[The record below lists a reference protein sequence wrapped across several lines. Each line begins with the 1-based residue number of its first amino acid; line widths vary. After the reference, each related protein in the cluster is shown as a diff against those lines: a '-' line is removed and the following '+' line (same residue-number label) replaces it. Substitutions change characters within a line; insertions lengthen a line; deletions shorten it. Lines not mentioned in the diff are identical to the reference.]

1 MKASATVAVPVFDA
15 ADAGERTGAARSS
28 TFRSFRSSILVLVSL
43 ATLGLLAAAA
53 TSFNAASKATPNPT
67 LSQSDSYSND
77 RCIVY
82 TYFEDQGMGHG
93 ATVEMWKTLWA
104 NAGWKPVVLSEEHA
118 SAHPDY
124 DDMKARFATFPTT
137 NPTGYEVAC
146 YLRYLA
152 MAVVGGGFMSDYDV
166 ANVNVPPPP
175 RCDWL
180 PNEGRLT
187 THEEYTP
194 AVMSGSGEEY
204 ERVVRAM
211 YDADIDA
218 VMAADD
224 ASMVSDMFFLQ
235 YFRDQ
240 GLIWT
245 TPALFTMANWVSDP
259 PCDDEGVELPMLF
272 HFSTAN
278 THYELKLR
286 DFAQT
291 RYELYDDDKPSAM
304 NASVTELNEKRKRCS
319 PLPRE
324 SDAEYQ
330 ASYFAPPGTNAF
342 RDAMFK
348 YRQCF
353 IQEMY
358 PQTDCAE
365 AEAPAAELLRAARD
379 ADGNA
384 AAVKEH
390 GGHEESDLFGG
401 GAGIESEEGWN
412 SKAV

>member
-1 MKASATVAVPVFDA
+1 MLPA
-15 ADAGERTGAARSS
+15 A
-28 TFRSFRSSILVLVSL
+28 F
-43 ATLGLLAAAA
+43 
-53 TSFNAASKATPNPT
+53 
-67 LSQSDSYSND
+67 
-77 RCIVY
+77 
-82 TYFEDQGMGHG
+82 
-93 ATVEMWKTLWA
+93 
-104 NAGWKPVVLSEEHA
+104 
-118 SAHPDY
+118 
-124 DDMKARFATFPTT
+124 
-137 NPTGYEVAC
+137 
-146 YLRYLA
+146 LA

-166 ANVNVPPPP
+166 ANVNVPPLP

-224 ASMVSDMFFLQ
+224 ASMVSDMFLWQ

-245 TPALFTMANWVSDP
+245 THALFTMANWVSDL

-286 DFAQT
+286 DFEQT
-291 RYELYDDDKPSAM
+291 RYELYEDDKPSAM
-304 NASVTELNEKRKRCS
+304 NASVTELNEKRKYARAAA
-319 PLPRE
+319 E

-353 IQEMY
+353 IQKMY

-365 AEAPAAELLRAARD
+365 AGGARGGAAAPRATRI
-379 ADGNA
+379 NA
-384 AAVKEH
+384 GAAVKEH

-401 GAGIESEEGWN
+401 DAGIQSEQGWN